1 MASNKI
7 DLVMG
12 DLTVTPERIKII
24 DFTVPFQTDNSHVVK
39 RKPTFHNSSLFTVF
53 KPMSLEVWIAVF
65 VSLITGQV

>member
-53 KPMSLEVWIAVF
+53 KPMSLEVWISVF